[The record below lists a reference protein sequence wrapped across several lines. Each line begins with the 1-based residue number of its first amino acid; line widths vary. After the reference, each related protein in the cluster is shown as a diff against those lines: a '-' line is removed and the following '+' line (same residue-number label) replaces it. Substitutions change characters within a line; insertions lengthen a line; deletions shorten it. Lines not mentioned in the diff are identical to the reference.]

1 MTEDYRASFS
11 SQTSPQQKHPKIH
24 QTSPKIRQTKKTQR
38 TEIRAQRAAR
48 PESERREYAEK
59 LAEFVGEV
67 AALCGGGPVASYMP
81 LSGEPDPTVL
91 TDVLTGQLGGDGE
104 LSGAGGLSGSGGRPV
119 PGGLVFPRVVPGA
132 VRALE
137 WVSAEGGFKRRD
149 RPPRVLE
156 PVGPALAS
164 PNLAGPGVDSPN
176 LAGPRVASPSVAS
189 PRGDGGL
196 GRLVSAVLVPCLAVH
211 SSGRRL
217 GQGGGFYD
225 TTLAQMPDGVPLIG
239 VVFACEVRD
248 DVAFEDH
255 DAQLTHVICESG
267 IVEFHPS
274 NGG

>member
-24 QTSPKIRQTKKTQR
+24 QTSPKVRQTKKTQR

-81 LSGEPDPTVL
+81 LPGEPDPTVL
-91 TDVLTGQLGGDGE
+91 TDVLTGGLG
-104 LSGAGGLSGSGGRPV
+104 ALSGSGGRPV

-132 VRALE
+132 ARALE

-156 PVGPALAS
+156 PVGPALVG
-164 PNLAGPGVDSPN
+164 PNLAGPGVDGPN
-176 LAGPRVASPSVAS
+176 LAGPRVASS
-189 PRGDGGL
+189 RGDGGL
-196 GRLVSAVLVPCLAVH
+196 GQLVSAVLVPCLAVH

-267 IVEFHPS
+267 IVEFRPS